1 MEALKVTFVKR
12 KDEHNIYKPA
22 YFNSRAQIVINAND
36 FLPTLGVSKQKILNS
51 IGAWLSERSGWTISS
66 IDEHYINTV
75 VYKPTK
81 GSSYIPLPVG
91 LQNSTRVWLT
101 LKMMTTSVFVGDIYD
116 I

>member
-75 VYKPTK
+75 VYLVCKNC
-81 GSSYIPLPVG
+81 GQVHDY
-91 LQNSTRVWLT
+91 LT
-101 LKMMTTSVFVGDIYD
+101 ANEYVAFYENRHRIRKKCV
-116 I
+116 